1 MIHDPNEP
9 FDFKNI
15 TYISP
20 KSVPGG
26 SYYIRCFG
34 PQQSPLYIQP
44 PKCKSKNGILLS
56 GKKMFCDLVFT
67 HDDEAFLRW
76 IENFET
82 NCHSVLFKN
91 RSEWFDSELEM
102 HDIENSFA
110 SSFRLF
116 KSQHVLRAYIPLRLG
131 KPALKIYTEQEE
143 DVSVDSVI
151 ENTPLMTVLEIHGI
165 KCSSR
170 SFQIEY
176 EIKQMMILN
185 PVDLF
190 EKCVFSNAT
199 KKEAIVVSV
208 HVPNET
214 ISEPVCD
221 DLSKTEELHEKK
233 SECQDEKRDDIQEN
247 SEVLGNN
254 LDKTLE
260 GTEDLLEVELF
271 PPQEDEGIQLKKRN
285 EVYFEMYS
293 EAKRKAK
300 MAREYALSAYLE
312 AKRIKNTYLL
322 DEVFESDD
330 EDELEKETQELF
342 NEFSALK
349 T

>member
-1 MIHDPNEP
+1 M
-9 FDFKNI
+9 
-15 TYISP
+15 
-20 KSVPGG
+20 
-26 SYYIRCFG
+26 
-34 PQQSPLYIQP
+34 
-44 PKCKSKNGILLS
+44 
-56 GKKMFCDLVFT
+56 
-67 HDDEAFLRW
+67 
-76 IENFET
+76 
-82 NCHSVLFKN
+82 
-91 RSEWFDSELEM
+91 
-102 HDIENSFA
+102 
-110 SSFRLF
+110 
-116 KSQHVLRAYIPLRLG
+116 RLG

-176 EIKQMMILN
+176 EIKQMMVLN

-190 EKCVFSNAT
+190 EKCVFSNVT
-199 KKEAIVVSV
+199 KKEAIVPV

-214 ISEPVCD
+214 ISEPKCE
-221 DLSKTEELHEKK
+221 DLSKTEELQENKI
-233 SECQDEKRDDIQEN
+233 ECEDEKGDDIQEN

-260 GTEDLLEVELF
+260 GMEDLLEVELF

-312 AKRIKNTYLL
+312 AKRIKNEYML
-322 DEVFESDD
+322 DDSESEDD
-330 EDELEKETQELF
+330 DLENELDNLSET
-342 NEFSALK
+342 
-349 T
+349 